1 MDFDGTPLSTLGYY
15 PEEEIGSGTVFE
27 DEEDNY
33 LHADNHNPQESDEGL
48 WLLWKNQSISD
59 FQGDEQHNN
68 TSTTINQSW
77 YLPLLSR
84 SNNNNDDY
92 DNNNN
97 DNNNNNLPRLTR
109 MRSEN
114 YVANYRDVPN
124 EFPFYDARSYE
135 CCGCN
140 TTNGLC
146 AGLWGSWC
154 CNWVCLPTI
163 LYIREKCCCGVCG
176 LEDD

>member
-1 MDFDGTPLSTLGYY
+1 MILGPLKK
-15 PEEEIGSGTVFE
+15 EKE
-27 DEEDNY
+27 Y
-33 LHADNHNPQESDEGL
+33 LKFN
-48 WLLWKNQSISD
+48 
-59 FQGDEQHNN
+59 
-68 TSTTINQSW
+68 
-77 YLPLLSR
+77 
-84 SNNNNDDY
+84 
-92 DNNNN
+92 
-97 DNNNNNLPRLTR
+97 
-109 MRSEN
+109 
-114 YVANYRDVPN
+114 
-124 EFPFYDARSYE
+124 ARSYE